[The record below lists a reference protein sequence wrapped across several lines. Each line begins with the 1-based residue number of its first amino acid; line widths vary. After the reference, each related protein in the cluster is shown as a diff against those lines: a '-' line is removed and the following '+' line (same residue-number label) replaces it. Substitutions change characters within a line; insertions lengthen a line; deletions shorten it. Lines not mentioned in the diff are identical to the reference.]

1 MTVAAKPAEA
11 NTMVSCALVLIAAA
25 ISCVLFFYFA
35 DRSAIRVPAYDMLD
49 WLQFYDD
56 RVRANDW
63 VGYLWTPANE
73 HRLVFTRALIAIDI
87 RWLGGRGNGFAIFG
101 SLIWIFAVLAAWRV
115 VLTFSKT
122 LTFRIF
128 AGSIVLLIL
137 SPTYIV
143 TTISMPAAGA
153 FIQTPSFA
161 LFCMTL
167 LDNETNHVRLRSF
180 YRVWA
185 LICACLSS
193 FGVACGLLIW
203 PVLIWSA
210 WRAGLGRN
218 WIVAVIGAGL
228 VFVALFLWK
237 MPPKSYQSPLSIQ
250 SFIAPID
257 YGIRFLGLPWS
268 HAVELAW
275 PARAVGLVVLMVG
288 GLVVARASIQRE
300 KPPRAQRIG
309 AALILF
315 AFLVAAAAAFG
326 RVNIPGPTPIR
337 YAMFMVL
344 AHLGLF
350 LYALPYLH
358 ALWQK
363 GRATSLQWV
372 AVVLAVAW
380 LGHQVAVGEMAVKE
394 ASHYNDA
401 WSRFVAG
408 DWTPDMLLYVYPDH
422 ERALA
427 GLAYLRRNHIGWTLS
442 P

>member
-11 NTMVSCALVLIAAA
+11 NTIVSCALVLIAAA

-87 RWLGGRGNGFAIFG
+87 RWLGGRGNGFGIFG

-161 LFCMTL
+161 LFCMAL

-180 YRVWA
+180 YRVCA

-193 FGVACGLLIW
+193 FGVASGLLIW

-250 SFIAPID
+250 SFIASID

-300 KPPRAQRIG
+300 PPHAPSASAQHS
-309 AALILF
+309 F
-315 AFLVAAAAAFG
+315 
-326 RVNIPGPTPIR
+326 
-337 YAMFMVL
+337 Y
-344 AHLGLF
+344 
-350 LYALPYLH
+350 
-358 ALWQK
+358 
-363 GRATSLQWV
+363 
-372 AVVLAVAW
+372 
-380 LGHQVAVGEMAVKE
+380 
-394 ASHYNDA
+394 SH
-401 WSRFVAG
+401 S
-408 DWTPDMLLYVYPDH
+408 
-422 ERALA
+422 
-427 GLAYLRRNHIGWTLS
+427 
-442 P
+442 